1 MSIEKAVDLV
11 ATAPSIDGAVKE
23 ALGRASLTLKGLTR
37 FDVQKI
43 EGTFEDNGEVNYRV
57 HVRVSFVLKE
67 RIHE

>member
-1 MSIEKAVDLV
+1 MPIEKAIDLV
-11 ATAPSIDGAVKE
+11 ATGPTVDAAVKE

-43 EGTFEDNGEVNYRV
+43 EGTFDEGEVSYRV
-57 HVRVSFVLKE
+57 HVRVCFVLKE